1 MFDYLQQFKN
11 LPKELQDYVSSEE
24 AMKSLDEI
32 EAKHGVKLA
41 GPVMRIMVKDLT
53 LGRLPL
59 FLASEFSLG
68 ESEAKQ
74 VVKELKEGVLRKAAS
89 HLGFEP
95 TVVLDSLE
103 DKLDNILKD
112 GLISFPSQNII
123 DRFKLVAGT
132 YLRGVRSKIDTRM
145 AMQKS
150 VEAGGLGLSI
160 EKTDILLSLLD
171 GKNFKIDIPKK
182 SSALDDLIK
191 NKIIQPEY
199 SLSASIEE
207 RKKKMLSEEK
217 LDVKIQDNLA
227 LNEIKEKNHSLVP
240 ENLPFPILVDDGLK
254 QNIENKEDAKLEI
267 KVEDKAQIIKPH
279 IAEPEE
285 ITAFLKKI
293 NGQDLEK
300 TNSEL
305 SDVKKPLSSIAMP
318 LPKTFPV
325 APPVIPVLAK
335 SVATQ
340 TPTIDKKITDNEI
353 KIEVKQ
359 QPREALSS
367 VEQVKPSVEKL
378 LIVPEPKIS
387 QSPAPQI
394 TPPQRAVN
402 SYGINVSANQNSG
415 EQGRI
420 RMDDVRTSPRVMGP
434 VEELR
439 FLDLVNF
446 RRLAS
451 TPAEATTKIFSKIK
465 LLEKSGYDRMTSG
478 IAAWRQNEVN
488 HLYLQIYKESAFKGR
503 PLLEIIEDLKVRG
516 EQYLSPEEMDAIMDL
531 NAKLLF

>member
-420 RMDDVRTSPRVMGP
+420 RMDDVRTSQG
-434 VEELR
+434 
-439 FLDLVNF
+439 
-446 RRLAS
+446 
-451 TPAEATTKIFSKIK
+451 
-465 LLEKSGYDRMTSG
+465 
-478 IAAWRQNEVN
+478 
-488 HLYLQIYKESAFKGR
+488 
-503 PLLEIIEDLKVRG
+503 
-516 EQYLSPEEMDAIMDL
+516 
-531 NAKLLF
+531 